1 MKTGS
6 TNFLKESELQWEVA
20 GEGVSR
26 QIMGY
31 DGQLML
37 VKVKFEKGAIG
48 YLHDHFHSQCTYVA
62 SGSFEVIIK
71 GEKQILYSGDGFY
84 AAPDV
89 PHGVVCLEAGIL
101 MDAFSPM
108 RVDFLKK

>member
-1 MKTGS
+1 MKTKS
-6 TNFLKESELQWEVA
+6 ANFLKVSELAWEVV
-20 GEGVSR
+20 GEGLTR

-62 SGSFEVIIK
+62 SGLFEVTIN
-71 GEKQILYSGDGFY
+71 GEMQILVPGDGFY
-84 AAPDV
+84 AAPDA

-108 RVDFLKK
+108 RLDFIQK